1 MKLYVDFFKIVL
13 HISLAVFVV
22 IYSYIIING
31 FDIKIKYDDSQL
43 VYENNYIMI
52 HNVNSN
58 RNNILLKIKVNN
70 NEDVINNTILRI
82 DNDFYKLNDLVVID
96 VDDYKYFVVDNYIL
110 KGYETVKYDVSF
122 LTINNDYVI
131 DNLNYDFYV

>member
-13 HISLAVFVV
+13 HISLVVFVV

-31 FDIKIKYDDSQL
+31 FDIMIKYDDSQL

-52 HNVNSN
+52 HNMNSN

-82 DNDFYKLNDLVVID
+82 DNDFYKLNDLEVID
-96 VDDYKYFVVDNYIL
+96 VYDYKYFVVDNYIL

>member
-58 RNNILLKIKVNN
+58 RNDILLKIKVNN

-82 DNDFYKLNDLVVID
+82 DNDFYV
-96 VDDYKYFVVDNYIL
+96 
-110 KGYETVKYDVSF
+110 
-122 LTINNDYVI
+122 
-131 DNLNYDFYV
+131 

>member
-22 IYSYIIING
+22 IYSYIIINS

>member
-13 HISLAVFVV
+13 HISLVVFVV
-22 IYSYIIING
+22 IYSYIVING

-52 HNVNSN
+52 HNMNSN
-58 RNNILLKIKVNN
+58 RNNILLKIRVNN
-70 NEDVINNTILRI
+70 NEDVVNNTILRI
-82 DNDFYKLNDLVVID
+82 DNDFYKLNDLEVID

>member
-13 HISLAVFVV
+13 HISLVVFVV

-31 FDIKIKYDDSQL
+31 FDIKI
-43 VYENNYIMI
+43 
-52 HNVNSN
+52 
-58 RNNILLKIKVNN
+58 
-70 NEDVINNTILRI
+70 
-82 DNDFYKLNDLVVID
+82 
-96 VDDYKYFVVDNYIL
+96 
-110 KGYETVKYDVSF
+110 KYDVSF

>member
-82 DNDFYKLNDLVVID
+82 DNDFYV
-96 VDDYKYFVVDNYIL
+96 
-110 KGYETVKYDVSF
+110 
-122 LTINNDYVI
+122 
-131 DNLNYDFYV
+131 